1 MKHYS
6 YDKWVAYVKNEIN
19 ENTREELESHLYT
32 CDQCLETYL
41 QAVSANES
49 SLPVLSNE
57 SNFTEQ
63 IMAKVAPNSNNDL
76 STMEIVRLVPDTNND
91 LSTMETVRLVPDTT
105 NGTKND
111 AVNKTINNKKPFYQ
125 QAVFHYLL
133 AAAATILLMF
143 TGAFQS
149 LATYANSLETPQLVQ
164 EKKPS
169 MTEGV
174 INKTF
179 AWMDSLEKKEADKK

>member
-6 YDKWVAYVKNEIN
+6 YDEWLQYVKNEIN
-19 ENTREELESHLYT
+19 EKTREEIESHLYT
-32 CDQCLETYL
+32 CDQCLEDYL

-49 SLPVLSNE
+49 SLPTLSNV
-57 SNFTEQ
+57 SNFTDLV
-63 IMAKVAPNSNNDL
+63 MAEVTKQKDVVSNTISNLNTVSKVPS
-76 STMEIVRLVPDTNND
+76 VPDTKRDERKSNQ
-91 LSTMETVRLVPDTT
+91 
-105 NGTKND
+105 
-111 AVNKTINNKKPFYQ
+111 KKPFYQ
-125 QAVFHYLL
+125 QAAFHYLL

-149 LATYANSLETPQLVQ
+149 LATYANSVESQQVQ

-169 MTEGV
+169 VTEGV

-179 AWMDSLEKKEADKK
+179 AWMDSLEKKEANKK

>member
-6 YDKWVAYVKNEIN
+6 YDEWMVYVKDEISEGN
-19 ENTREELESHLYT
+19 REELENHLYT
-32 CDQCLETYL
+32 CDQCLENYL
-41 QAVSANES
+41 EAVSANET
-49 SLPVLSNE
+49 SLPVLSNQ
-57 SNFTEQ
+57 SNFTDQ
-63 IMAKVAPNSNNDL
+63 VMAMVTPKAVPDTINDL
-76 STMEIVRLVPDTNND
+76 SM
-91 LSTMETVRLVPDTT
+91 METVRLVPDT
-105 NGTKND
+105 
-111 AVNKTINNKKPFYQ
+111 VNTINSKVSRKKRFYQ

-133 AAAATILLMF
+133 AAAATIVLMF

-149 LATYANSLETPQLVQ
+149 LATYAGNLESPRLVQ

-169 MTEGV
+169 VTEGV

>member
-6 YDKWVAYVKNEIN
+6 YDEWMAYVKDEISEGN
-19 ENTREELESHLYT
+19 REELENHLYT
-32 CDQCLETYL
+32 CDQCLENYL
-41 QAVSANES
+41 EAVSTNET
-49 SLPVLSNE
+49 SLPVLSNQ
-57 SNFTEQ
+57 SNFTDQ
-63 IMAKVAPNSNNDL
+63 VMAMVTPKA
-76 STMEIVRLVPDTNND
+76 VPDTVKD
-91 LSTMETVRLVPDTT
+91 LITMERVQSVPDTVRTLSTMETVRLVPDTI
-105 NGTKND
+105 N
-111 AVNKTINNKKPFYQ
+111 TINSKVSRKKRFYQ

-133 AAAATILLMF
+133 AAAATIVLMF

-149 LATYANSLETPQLVQ
+149 LATYAGNLESPRLVQ

-169 MTEGV
+169 VTEGV